1 MDIKLAKVFKSLG
14 DETRIAI
21 VNFLIG
27 KKELSCQEIS
37 KHFKLSQPT
46 LSHHFNKLVDA
57 SIVKIKKVGTGN
69 FYTINKK
76 FLAQLSSNIEKVAL
90 SK

>member
-1 MDIKLAKVFKSLG
+1 MDIRLAKVFKSLG

-46 LSHHFNKLVDA
+46 LSHHFNKLVE
-57 SIVKIKKVGTGN
+57 SNIVKMTKKGTGN
-69 FYTINKK
+69 FYTINKT
-76 FLAQLSSNIEKVAL
+76 FLAHLGSHIGKVAG
-90 SK
+90 SE